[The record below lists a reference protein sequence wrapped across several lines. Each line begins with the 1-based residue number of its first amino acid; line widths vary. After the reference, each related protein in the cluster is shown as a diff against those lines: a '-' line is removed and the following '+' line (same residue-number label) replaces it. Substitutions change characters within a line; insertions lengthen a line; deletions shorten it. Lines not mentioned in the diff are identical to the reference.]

1 MVAKKPILFFLN
13 NINMK
18 LLPRQIKTLL
28 FAVIACVCM
37 TMQAGVTIPTFN
49 LENVRVQAFLKEV
62 NYKPGDGSK
71 VGSYNSSPPARRD
84 QPAAVSLS
92 WKAVSG
98 AKSLKLYV
106 STSAK
111 YADPT
116 TMELKSYEVGC
127 DVYNLIPGKTYYYK
141 VVAVDAEGNETIQE
155 EASFATEGSLRM
167 IKANT
172 GYNIRDLGGWN
183 TRSGKKIRYGMIFRG
198 AELSGKYELNSADS
212 AVMHDLGIRAELDLR
227 GNTEAD
233 NITASR
239 LGADVDYKRI
249 PTVTYYIEGIKAAN
263 SRFADQLNYIFECVK
278 NNKPVYFHCH
288 IGADRTGCLGFLIEG
303 LLGVSESDIYKEYE
317 LTTFSALDTPRGK
330 GQIDEMMAYIKTFDG
345 ASLEEQFFSYCTQ
358 ELKLKPTDIMEFKST
373 MLQYSFISTMDF
385 GGDTITVEAGETLK
399 LDPEVTPERA
409 SKLGITYVTSDPLVA
424 KVTTKGNVTA
434 VRGGYAVV
442 TAKSNVITQDVV
454 IRVPYVESEMPEFV
468 TADGM
473 DYTIIGPNLIEN
485 GSFEYA
491 HPMTHWTTGI
501 GSDAEEANY
510 KISEGSQWG
519 TRYLQSLYDADDESS
534 RSIRAL
540 WPIEKDKSYVIAY
553 RVKTAN
559 GQTVSN
565 NPNLRVGLLNI
576 GGSGFTGGG
585 DDFIWDNAA
594 PSPQYKQ
601 PIVGADDEGVTFPF
615 PTYGANWTEVQ
626 HVFTNT
632 QGYSHCQ
639 VWFSHLSK
647 DGIHTCLDNFYLA
660 EVGDGEPTGINEVR
674 NEELEI
680 RNSQT
685 SNLKPQILYDLQGRK
700 LSAPKGIYIQNKKLH
715 KAY

>member
-1 MVAKKPILFFLN
+1 
-13 NINMK
+13 
-18 LLPRQIKTLL
+18 
-28 FAVIACVCM
+28 
-37 TMQAGVTIPTFN
+37 
-49 LENVRVQAFLKEV
+49 
-62 NYKPGDGSK
+62 
-71 VGSYNSSPPARRD
+71 
-84 QPAAVSLS
+84 
-92 WKAVSG
+92 
-98 AKSLKLYV
+98 
-106 STSAK
+106 
-111 YADPT
+111 
-116 TMELKSYEVGC
+116 
-127 DVYNLIPGKTYYYK
+127 
-141 VVAVDAEGNETIQE
+141 
-155 EASFATEGSLRM
+155 
-167 IKANT
+167 
-172 GYNIRDLGGWN
+172 
-183 TRSGKKIRYGMIFRG
+183 
-198 AELSGKYELNSADS
+198 
-212 AVMHDLGIRAELDLR
+212 
-227 GNTEAD
+227 
-233 NITASR
+233 
-239 LGADVDYKRI
+239 
-249 PTVTYYIEGIKAAN
+249 
-263 SRFADQLNYIFECVK
+263 
-278 NNKPVYFHCH
+278 
-288 IGADRTGCLGFLIEG
+288 
-303 LLGVSESDIYKEYE
+303 
-317 LTTFSALDTPRGK
+317 
-330 GQIDEMMAYIKTFDG
+330 
-345 ASLEEQFFSYCTQ
+345 
-358 ELKLKPTDIMEFKST
+358 
-373 MLQYSFISTMDF
+373 
-385 GGDTITVEAGETLK
+385 
-399 LDPEVTPERA
+399 
-409 SKLGITYVTSDPLVA
+409 
-424 KVTTKGNVTA
+424 
-434 VRGGYAVV
+434 
-442 TAKSNVITQDVV
+442 
-454 IRVPYVESEMPEFV
+454 
-468 TADGM
+468 M

-700 LSAPKGIYIQNKKLH
+700 LSAPKGIYIHNKKLH

>member
-1 MVAKKPILFFLN
+1 
-13 NINMK
+13 
-18 LLPRQIKTLL
+18 
-28 FAVIACVCM
+28 
-37 TMQAGVTIPTFN
+37 
-49 LENVRVQAFLKEV
+49 
-62 NYKPGDGSK
+62 
-71 VGSYNSSPPARRD
+71 
-84 QPAAVSLS
+84 
-92 WKAVSG
+92 
-98 AKSLKLYV
+98 
-106 STSAK
+106 
-111 YADPT
+111 
-116 TMELKSYEVGC
+116 
-127 DVYNLIPGKTYYYK
+127 
-141 VVAVDAEGNETIQE
+141 
-155 EASFATEGSLRM
+155 
-167 IKANT
+167 
-172 GYNIRDLGGWN
+172 
-183 TRSGKKIRYGMIFRG
+183 
-198 AELSGKYELNSADS
+198 
-212 AVMHDLGIRAELDLR
+212 
-227 GNTEAD
+227 
-233 NITASR
+233 
-239 LGADVDYKRI
+239 
-249 PTVTYYIEGIKAAN
+249 
-263 SRFADQLNYIFECVK
+263 VK

-330 GQIDEMMAYIKTFDG
+330 GQIDEMMSYIKTFDG

-559 GQTVSN
+559 GQTVSS

-632 QGYSHCQ
+632 QGYSPCQ

-685 SNLKPQILYDLQGRK
+685 SNLKPQILYDLQGRRI
-700 LSAPKGIYIQNKKLH
+700 STPKGIYIQNKKLH
-715 KAY
+715 KAH